1 MLSALQIA
9 TQGLYGAPLVGRLV
23 ALQGFAAAGV
33 GGGSSTSG
41 ARKRYIQRVGNRLVT
56 FSSAAAAIE
65 ALEAETAR
73 KATTQPV
80 EVEELADEPLPE
92 AVPVAQIKRAAKAWG
107 EEKKVLALFRQ
118 RDFGEILALY
128 RVMQQWQDEEDLEVL
143 LMATA

>member
-1 MLSALQIA
+1 MLSARQIA
-9 TQGLYGAPLVGRLV
+9 TQGLSGGVLAGRLV
-23 ALQGFAAAGV
+23 AMQGLAPFGI
-33 GGGSSTSG
+33 GGGSSTSE

-80 EVEELADEPLPE
+80 EIEAPADEPLPE

-128 RVMQQWQDEEDLEVL
+128 RVMQQWQDEEDTEVL
-143 LMATA
+143 LMAIA